1 MTDENRPEAN
11 EEDPTELELPGAV
24 EAEEIE
30 DPIGDETDGEAKSLV
45 APETSVSS
53 EEAAEI
59 EAAEDEVE
67 TATEAQPEIV
77 SEDESETED
86 EVDGEAAED
95 TGEDEPEFTPKA
107 RPPVKLE
114 RLQKILAQSGVAS
127 RRKAEEM
134 IEQGRVQVNGKVVTE
149 LGTKAD
155 AGRDHIRVDGKLLQG
170 AERLRYFVLNKP
182 RGFVT
187 TVKDPEGRPTVMQ
200 FFDKMRERLYPVG
213 RLDYM
218 SEGLLL
224 VTNDGELA
232 NKLTKASAGVEKTYL
247 VKVAGIPSEAELDIL
262 RAGVA
267 IEKGKPGS
275 DKVRTSPARIR
286 QVRQGDNPWYEVV
299 LIEGRNRELRKMFE
313 EIGHFVEKIRRV
325 GYGPLILDQEPG
337 NLREL
342 DAQELELLRKAAD
355 GKLRTPKAKEIR
367 RRNIVDSLPPEK
379 PAFKARGAKPA
390 AGPKD
395 YKPKRSFG
403 EDRPVRSGTGPAK
416 FGPPKFGPGKSGPAN
431 FGQPKS
437 EPGKFGSARPV
448 DAAAKRPAWKK
459 DDRAARPP
467 ARFGAGSGRS
477 ERPAG
482 RTFGAKPGGRR
493 SLGSGPGGKPFGDKP
508 TAGRSFPAK
517 PAWKKPEHQEWPQ
530 YHRPPEQKPSA
541 TRRPAPEPVEDLSPR
556 KPTRLRIEPVQDFG
570 RSERAKPERARP
582 ERERPERSGTGRPPF
597 GRSDGA
603 RPGTGR
609 SESGR
614 SSSARPFR
622 SEGGLARP
630 FTTSSGKARAGGARP
645 SSKPGS
651 PGGRSFGAGAGR
663 GNSGRGSPGTG
674 ADARPGFGGK
684 RPFDSKGGSSAP
696 AKRPYTPRGESA
708 EGFRPSGEGSRPER
722 RTSTGWKPK
731 PSFDRKS
738 TGGKSAAGDRS
749 GPKSGPRAVGFSK
762 SGYKGKPSG
771 PGAKRTGPRPGGKK
785 PGGRRP

>member
-11 EEDPTELELPGAV
+11 EEELISDV
-24 EAEEIE
+24 ETEEIE
-30 DPIGDETDGEAKSLV
+30 DPIGDETDGEAGSSI
-45 APETSVSS
+45 APETSDSS
-53 EEAAEI
+53 EEASEI
-59 EAAEDEVE
+59 ADAEDE
-67 TATEAQPEIV
+67 ADDLTEAEPELAAK
-77 SEDESETED
+77 SESETEN
-86 EVDGEAAED
+86 EALAEAAED
-95 TGEDEPEFTPKA
+95 TGEDEAAPEFTAKT
-107 RPPVKLE
+107 RPPAKLE

-134 IEQGRVQVNGKVVTE
+134 IEQGRVQVNGKVITE

-247 VKVAGIPSEAELDIL
+247 VKVAGIPSEAELDVL

-275 DKVRTSPARIR
+275 GKVRTSPARIR

-367 RRNIVDSLPPEK
+367 RRNIVDALPPEK
-379 PAFKARGAKPA
+379 PEFKARRERPA

-395 YKPKRSFG
+395 YKPKRAFG
-403 EDRPVRSGTGPAK
+403 EDRPVRSGTRPAKSGPGKFAPGKLGPAKPGPAK
-416 FGPPKFGPGKSGPAN
+416 FGTP
-431 FGQPKS
+431 
-437 EPGKFGSARPV
+437 RPIDEV
-448 DAAAKRPAWKK
+448 AEKPAWKK

-467 ARFGAGSGRS
+467 ARFAAGPGSAA
-477 ERPAG
+477 RPAG
-482 RTFGAKPGGRR
+482 RTFGAKPDGAKPRGVK
-493 SLGSGPGGKPFGDKP
+493 PGLGKPFADRP
-508 TAGRSFPAK
+508 ASGRSFPAK

-530 YHRPPEQKPSA
+530 YHRPPEQGPQAAPRSRPVSA
-541 TRRPAPEPVEDLSPR
+541 RPRPEPIEDLGPT
-556 KPTRLRIEPVQDFG
+556 KPTRLHIEPVQDFG
-570 RSERAKPERARP
+570 RSELARP
-582 ERERPERSGTGRPPF
+582 ERASPPRSSTTRPPF
-597 GRSDGA
+597 GRSGGA
-603 RPGTGR
+603 RPGAGR
-609 SESGR
+609 SDSGR

-630 FTTSSGKARAGGARP
+630 FTTSSGKPRPGGARP
-645 SSKPGS
+645 SSKPGRD
-651 PGGRSFGAGAGR
+651 GGRSFDARTGRSSSGRSDSGRGGSGTGAGA
-663 GNSGRGSPGTG
+663 
-674 ADARPGFGGK
+674 RPSFGGK
-684 RPFDSKGGSSAP
+684 RPFESKGAGGP
-696 AKRPYTPRGESA
+696 AKRPYTPRGEST
-708 EGFRPSGEGSRPER
+708 EGFRPSGAGARPEH
-722 RTSTGWKPK
+722 RTGTGWKPK

-738 TGGKSAAGDRS
+738 AGGKSASADRSGRRS
-749 GPKSGPRAVGFSK
+749 GPKAGGFSN

-771 PGAKRTGPRPGGKK
+771 SGAKRTGPRPGGKK

>member
-11 EEDPTELELPGAV
+11 EEDPTGAELVDAID
-24 EAEEIE
+24 AEEIE
-30 DPIGDETDGEAKSLV
+30 DPIGDETDGEAKALIE
-45 APETSVSS
+45 PGTSISS
-53 EEAAEI
+53 EETAEI
-59 EAAEDEVE
+59 QAAEDEAE
-67 TATEAQPEIV
+67 TTTEAEPEIV
-77 SEDESETED
+77 GEDESQTEN
-86 EVDGEAAED
+86 EALAEAAED
-95 TGEDEPEFTPKA
+95 TGEDQDEPEFKPKA
-107 RPPVKLE
+107 RPPAKLE

-313 EIGHFVEKIRRV
+313 EVGHFVEKIRRV

-342 DAQELELLRKAAD
+342 DAQELELLRNAAD

-367 RRNIVDSLPPEK
+367 RRNIVDSLPAEK
-379 PAFKARGAKPA
+379 PAFKARGSKPA

-395 YKPKRSFG
+395 YRPKRSFG
-403 EDRPVRSGTGPAK
+403 EDRPVRSGAGPAK
-416 FGPPKFGPGKSGPAN
+416 FGPVKSG
-431 FGQPKS
+431 
-437 EPGKFGSARPV
+437 PGKFGPATPGPGKFGAARPV
-448 DAAAKRPAWKK
+448 DGQAGKPAWKK

-467 ARFGAGSGRS
+467 ARFEAATGRS
-477 ERPAG
+477 ERPAV
-482 RTFGAKPGGRR
+482 RTFGSKPGGSRP
-493 SLGSGPGGKPFGDKP
+493 LGSRPGGKPFGDRAA
-508 TAGRSFPAK
+508 AGRSFPAK

-530 YHRPPEQKPSA
+530 YRRPPEERPQA
-541 TRRPAPEPVEDLSPR
+541 ARRTGPEPVEDQSPR
-556 KPTRLRIEPVQDFG
+556 KPTRLHIEPVQDFG
-570 RSERAKPERARP
+570 RSERARPERA
-582 ERERPERSGTGRPPF
+582 RPERSGTGRPPF
-597 GRSDGA
+597 GRSGGA

-609 SESGR
+609 SDSGR

-630 FTTSSGKARAGGARP
+630 FTTSSGKPRPGGPRP
-645 SSKPGS
+645 SSKPGKE
-651 PGGRSFGAGAGR
+651 GGRSYGAGAGR
-663 GNSGRGSPGTG
+663 GGPGSG
-674 ADARPGFGGK
+674 ADTRPSFGGK
-684 RPFDSKGGSSAP
+684 RPFESKGSTGGP
-696 AKRPYTPRGESA
+696 AKRPYTPRGAGVESI
-708 EGFRPSGEGSRPER
+708 RPAGEGSRPER
-722 RTSTGWKPK
+722 RAGTGWKPK

-738 TGGKSAAGDRS
+738 AGSKSATGDRS
-749 GPKSGPRAVGFSK
+749 GHRSGPKAGGFSK
-762 SGYKGKPSG
+762 SSYKGKPSAQ
-771 PGAKRTGPRPGGKK
+771 GAKRTGPQPGGKK
-785 PGGRRP
+785 PGGKRA